1 MDLNALLRRN
11 QLSLMAGDRSMSP
24 REKLAHAQFARE
36 ISEQVGRTREALGA
50 NPVTQTGRALPGS
63 VT

>member
-11 QLSLMAGDRSMSP
+11 QLSLMVGDRSMSP

-36 ISEQVGRTREALGA
+36 ISEQVGRTREARGA
-50 NPVTQTGRALPGS
+50 GRALPGS

>member
-1 MDLNALLRRN
+1 VVDLNTLLRWH

-24 REKLAHAQFARE
+24 REKRAHEQFARE
-36 ISEQVGRTREALGA
+36 YSEQIARTRETLGA
-50 NPVTQTGRALPGS
+50 GRALPGS

>member
-1 MDLNALLRRN
+1 MDLNSQLRRY

-24 REKLAHAQFARE
+24 REQRAHAQFARE
-36 ISEQVGRTREALGA
+36 YSDQIARTREALGA
-50 NPVTQTGRALPGS
+50 GRALPGS

>member
-1 MDLNALLRRN
+1 MDLNKLLHRH
-11 QLSLMAGDRSMSP
+11 QLSLKVADKSMSP

-36 ISEQVGRTREALGA
+36 YSDEIARRRAELGA
-50 NPVTQTGRALPGS
+50 ASALPGS

>member
-11 QLSLMAGDRSMSP
+11 QLSLMVGDRSMSP

-50 NPVTQTGRALPGS
+50 GRALPGS
-63 VT
+63 VA